1 MDRLTEV
8 ARLTADVKSPRRIH
22 PDVVSGTALMVVAVV
37 YGAMALRI
45 PGGEGEPG
53 PGFLPLTLAVL
64 LAAVSLGIL
73 WGGVKKTSS
82 EPTEATFGARP
93 WLAALAT
100 VAYAALFQPVG
111 FTLSTLAYSV
121 AIARLFTHDRRML
134 VVVPIGVTLALFSFF
149 RLALGVRLPPWPF
162 G

>member
-22 PDVVSGTALMVVAVV
+22 PDVVSGGALIGVAVV
-37 YGAMALRI
+37 YGAIALRI

-53 PGFLPLTLAVL
+53 PGFLPLALAVL
-64 LAAVSLGIL
+64 LGAVSLGIL
-73 WGGVKKTSS
+73 LGGVKKTPS
-82 EPTEATFGARP
+82 EPTEAALGARP
-93 WLAALAT
+93 WLAVLAT

-111 FTLSTLAYSV
+111 FTLSTLAYSAAV
-121 AIARLFTHDRRML
+121 TRLFTDDRRML
-134 VVVPIGVTLALFSFF
+134 MAVPIGVTLALYSFF
-149 RLALGVRLPPWPF
+149 RLALGVRLPPWPL